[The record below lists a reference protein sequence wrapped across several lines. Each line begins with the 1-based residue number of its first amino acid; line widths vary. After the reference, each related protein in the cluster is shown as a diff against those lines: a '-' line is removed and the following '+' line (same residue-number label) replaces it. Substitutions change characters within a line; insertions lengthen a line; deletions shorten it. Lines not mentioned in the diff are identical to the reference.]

1 MPDIRS
7 QQEVEKEP
15 DIDPQQEGQLDA
27 TEGKDIADYDQDIVY
42 EASEPKVELVAQVK
56 REVDTNAEYV
66 KMEIPHGGT
75 LRQRMMPWEQYL
87 ALLRV
92 HQYVPGYGKNCPLWI
107 TITLTNWDL

>member
-66 KMEIPHGGT
+66 KME
-75 LRQRMMPWEQYL
+75 MPWEQYL